1 MQKGR
6 ALVEEMKKEGSQPN
20 KVTFNELISAILAKG
35 CSWGF
40 KEIWAILEEMQEA
53 DVKSSRVTR
62 SILLKGLNAHRRHGE
77 GEEVG

>member
-1 MQKGR
+1 
-6 ALVEEMKKEGSQPN
+6 MKKESSQPS